1 LRELLEAAKKQ
12 GEGRRTTK
20 PSTRPSSSSS
30 SSSSSHTRSIYVSC
44 TYHPKAN
51 HKHPWQRQKQTSHL
65 RKACFFLT
73 QHDRQTDSFSFS
85 LFFFFTLPLLHIP
98 VFQKNPNYSCPQDLH
113 TVPEGQE
120 ESCFV
125 AFHQSPS
132 SPLRERGGQKKGE
145 GSLDIHPKS
154 ISKHPKKKKKKT
166 QNQPSVHDGLHDNE
180 MMRGGL
186 CVKQREERE
195 RERTCGN
202 HGLLA

>member
-12 GEGRRTTK
+12 GGGGRRTTK

-30 SSSSSHTRSIYVSC
+30 SSSHTRSINVSC
-44 TYHPKAN
+44 TYHPEAN
-51 HKHPWQRQKQTSHL
+51 HMHPWQQQEQTSHL

-73 QHDRQTDSFSFS
+73 QHDRQTNSFSFS

-98 VFQKNPNYSCPQDLH
+98 VFQTNPNYSCPQDLH

-154 ISKHPKKKKKKT
+154 ISKHPKKKKKKKKKRA
-166 QNQPSVHDGLHDNE
+166 QGGGGGKE
-180 MMRGGL
+180 KKKKKRRRGG
-186 CVKQREERE
+186 VEWGGYRDV
-195 RERTCGN
+195 
-202 HGLLA
+202 